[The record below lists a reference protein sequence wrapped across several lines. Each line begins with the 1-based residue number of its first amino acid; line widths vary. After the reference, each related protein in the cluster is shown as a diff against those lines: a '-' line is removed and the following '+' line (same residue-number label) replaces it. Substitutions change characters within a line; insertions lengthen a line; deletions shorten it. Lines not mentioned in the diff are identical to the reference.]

1 MRGHQIVAIARF
13 IVLEALHTRLF
24 WLFAAALALIMGA
37 GYFMQQL
44 ALTESARLQT
54 VFSAATTRFAAVFV
68 LSLHVLN
75 SGMRE
80 VNDKG
85 LELTMSF
92 DLRRSHYILG
102 RLLGFFAIALIIA
115 VVASIPFLLLAPLP
129 AVSQWGLALAFELAM
144 MAAVSLFCI
153 VSFSHLM
160 PAASFVLGFYLL
172 ARALSAIQLMSEA
185 PVAGAGTLSHRVI
198 SELIDIL
205 ARVLPALDRY
215 TQSIWL
221 TDGLAP
227 WPELG
232 ALAAQTLLYT
242 VLLAAASMF
251 DFYRKNL

>member
-1 MRGHQIVAIARF
+1 
-13 IVLEALHTRLF
+13 
-24 WLFAAALALIMGA
+24 
-37 GYFMQQL
+37 
-44 ALTESARLQT
+44 
-54 VFSAATTRFAAVFV
+54 
-68 LSLHVLN
+68 
-75 SGMRE
+75 
-80 VNDKG
+80 
-85 LELTMSF
+85 MSF

-102 RLLGFFAIALIIA
+102 RLLGFFVIALIISL
-115 VVASIPFLLLAPLP
+115 VATIPFLFLAPLP
-129 AVSQWGLALAFELAM
+129 AVSQWGLSLAFELAI

-153 VSFSHLM
+153 ISFSHLM

-227 WPELG
+227 WPEFG
-232 ALAAQTLLYT
+232 TLAAQTLLYT